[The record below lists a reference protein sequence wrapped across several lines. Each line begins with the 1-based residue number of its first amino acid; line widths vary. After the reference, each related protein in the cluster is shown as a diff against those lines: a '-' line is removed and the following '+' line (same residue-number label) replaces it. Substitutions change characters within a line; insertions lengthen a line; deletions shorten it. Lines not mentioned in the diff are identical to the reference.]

1 MLSEKLLQHSIL
13 NKGACTCSTSTPG
26 RQPHIHTHTH
36 THTHRARERSLSLH
50 GADVRSLHHKK
61 LVATS
66 RVVSAACVSTCVL
79 RHVVLDAAATVTDVE
94 GAGSMPHHGMVG
106 GCAGQGPDIAAAA
119 AVFGN
124 LELEA
129 LSHVLHNLKVAV
141 LRA

>member
-1 MLSEKLLQHSIL
+1 MYARARAH
-13 NKGACTCSTSTPG
+13 THTHT
-26 RQPHIHTHTH
+26 HHTHTHTH